1 MNLGLYDLEL
11 IEIWE
16 GLHREEREEK
26 EGEGREGR
34 TKMLKVKKTRLL
46 SLDYKISEQVDY
58 LEIDDY
64 K

>member
-26 EGEGREGR
+26 EGEGRKGR

-46 SLDYKISEQVDY
+46 SLDYKISEQVD
-58 LEIDDY
+58 
-64 K
+64 